1 MPKLFPCNIYT
12 PSFTTKEYSSL
23 RINNSSA
30 FDEYKKHSND
40 LFKQFVE
47 KEYKEN
53 IIQNQIEKEDNLERS
68 TLLNKLNAVPK
79 IVIPFSVIYS
89 KTLPN
94 VREIINKG
102 WHILNISNTFGNVL
116 RTTKVIAFRKN
127 TSLRQSFVQSVT
139 TKNF

>member
-1 MPKLFPCNIYT
+1 M
-12 PSFTTKEYSSL
+12 
-23 RINNSSA
+23 
-30 FDEYKKHSND
+30 
-40 LFKQFVE
+40 E

-53 IIQNQIEKEDNLERS
+53 IIQNQIKKEDNLERS

-102 WHILNISNTFGNVL
+102 
-116 RTTKVIAFRKN
+116 
-127 TSLRQSFVQSVT
+127 
-139 TKNF
+139 

>member
-53 IIQNQIEKEDNLERS
+53 IIQNQIKKEDNLERS

-94 VREIINKG
+94 VREIINKD
-102 WHILNISNTFGNVL
+102 
-116 RTTKVIAFRKN
+116 
-127 TSLRQSFVQSVT
+127 
-139 TKNF
+139 